1 MWRKSLPTIVILTGL
16 WLVLLAGLGALPDDD
31 AVRPLRYAHTG
42 SWTLYQDPSGQASVA
57 IRDLRAI

>member
-1 MWRKSLPTIVILTGL
+1 MRRIWLLNLAILTGL